1 MVVSNLSLVFCY
13 ITLLH
18 NFFLQIPA
26 GKWLGCLHVHASGSM
41 SGSQGWVEWK
51 IGKML
56 YDVGWVTPWS
66 GTNGFG
72 MQIKE
77 GNQKSP
83 KSWTYYLR
91 SKTVITSPDGK
102 TEMTGWFDLNRASTR
117 VIYKISK
124 AAAS

>member
-1 MVVSNLSLVFCY
+1 M
-13 ITLLH
+13 T
-18 NFFLQIPA
+18 
-26 GKWLGCLHVHASGSM
+26 GSK
-41 SGSQGWVEWK
+41 GWVGWK
-51 IGKML
+51 NGKMI
-56 YDVGWVTPWS
+56 YEVGWVTPWS

-91 SKTVITSPDGK
+91 SKTVITSPDGT
-102 TEMTGWFDLNRASTR
+102 TEMTGWFDLNGASTR

-124 AAAS
+124 VERN